1 MEFLCEYDFEVKY
14 IQGKENMVVDALS
27 HRRHVISSMTLSV
40 DLRSQILQA
49 LPTNSWYQ
57 EVCREIDSGR
67 PLEGNFLDYV
77 LELDGLLR
85 HLGRIYV
92 SLMDELRT
100 LILS

>member
-1 MEFLCEYDFEVKY
+1 MEGEC
-14 IQGKENMVVDALS
+14 GANALS

-40 DLRSQILQA
+40 DFRSQILEE

-77 LELDGLLR
+77 LNLDGLLR
-85 HLGRIYV
+85 H
-92 SLMDELRT
+92 S
-100 LILS
+100 